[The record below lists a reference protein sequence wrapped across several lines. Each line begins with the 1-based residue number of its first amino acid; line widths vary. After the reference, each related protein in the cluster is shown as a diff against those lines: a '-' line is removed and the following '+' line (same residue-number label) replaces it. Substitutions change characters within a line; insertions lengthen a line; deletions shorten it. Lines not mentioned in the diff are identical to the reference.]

1 MQTLSTDVDLE
12 LKQLKHLGKRIKHLH
27 QKEMDALV
35 NSYKNKGN
43 PSNASGTTSP

>member
-1 MQTLSTDVDLE
+1 MLSLSSGVDLE
-12 LKQLKHLGKRIKHLH
+12 LASLKQLGKRIKHLH

-43 PSNASGTTSP
+43 PMP